1 MGRPRA
7 GHSWSWMLVGPTK
20 RDVPIMTNDAGKWIT
35 TGHAQGWPRCNRC
48 RKPMEAAPFDSGMC
62 PICYFY
68 KSGRITVDGFWRLHN
83 AGYWLAPYN
92 IGARTSREHPQTLKE
107 ARP

>member
-7 GHSWSWMLVGPTK
+7 GHGWTA
-20 RDVPIMTNDAGKWIT
+20 MTIGSRTVDLISNDAGKWIT
-35 TGHAQGWPRCNRC
+35 TGHAQGWPRCKRC
-48 RKPMEAAPFDSGMC
+48 RRPIEASPFNSGLC

-68 KSGRITVDGFWRLHN
+68 KFLSVGEFWRLHN
-83 AGYWLAPYN
+83 EGYYLAPYN
-92 IGARTSREHPQTLKE
+92 IGRRCMANNFRPTQLAE

>member
-7 GHSWSWMLVGPTK
+7 GHGWTYMRIGARTVDL
-20 RDVPIMTNDAGKWIT
+20 INNDAGKWIT
-35 TGHAQGWPRCNRC
+35 TGHAKDWARCMRC
-48 RKPMEAAPFDSGMC
+48 RRPTEACPFDSGLC

-68 KSGRITVDGFWRLHN
+68 KTIPVEEFWRLHN
-83 AGYWLAPYN
+83 QGYYLAPYN
-92 IGARTSREHPQTLKE
+92 IGARCMANRFRPTTLAE